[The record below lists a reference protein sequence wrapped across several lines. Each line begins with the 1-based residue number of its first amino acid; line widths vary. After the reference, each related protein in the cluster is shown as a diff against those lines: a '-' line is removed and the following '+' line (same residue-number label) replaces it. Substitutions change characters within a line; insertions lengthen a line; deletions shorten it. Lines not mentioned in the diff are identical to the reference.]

1 MERFMRKSTQRVLA
15 YATALSVACLASAAE
30 LPPDVERFASPVPT
44 ADEAMLQL
52 TDTLGNPPR
61 YCLDIPGFGMIRSS
75 FEGWK
80 TDWPLETHTC
90 KTELPKAHYFFVD
103 QLISRQAL
111 QKPAGQIRF
120 SRFDKCAEI
129 MKVGTEAAV
138 REDAW
143 VLLATCNDNPR
154 QQFTLNASGQ
164 IRPVLDPNKCLTVGT
179 EAHEAGNRGPNDPW
193 YQRAVTISTCA
204 AADSNRQTWRLTT
217 PPADRS

>member
-1 MERFMRKSTQRVLA
+1 MERFMHRSTQRTLGCA
-15 YATALSVACLASAAE
+15 IALSVACLAGAAE
-30 LPPDVERFASPVPT
+30 LPPDVERFAAPVPT

-61 YCLDIPGFGMIRSS
+61 YCLDIPGFGMIGKSV
-75 FEGWK
+75 EGWK

-111 QKPAGQIRF
+111 QKPVGRIRF

-129 MKVGTEAAV
+129 MQVGREAAV

-143 VLLATCNDNPR
+143 VLLATCNDSPR
-154 QQFTLNASGQ
+154 QQFTLDASGE
-164 IRPVLDPNKCLTVGT
+164 IRPVMDPKKCLTVGT

-193 YQRAVTISTCA
+193 YQRAVTISNCSA
-204 AADSNRQTWRLTT
+204 AQSNRQKWQLAT